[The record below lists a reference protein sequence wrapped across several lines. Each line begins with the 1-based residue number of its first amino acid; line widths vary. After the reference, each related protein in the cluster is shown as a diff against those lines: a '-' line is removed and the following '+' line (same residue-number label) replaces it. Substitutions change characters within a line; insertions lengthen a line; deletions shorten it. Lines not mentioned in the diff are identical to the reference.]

1 MGIDQLFISR
11 GPGETRI
18 ACLADGRLVE
28 LHVHRAGQE
37 SVVGNIY
44 LGRVEASLDGLDAAF
59 VDIGLDRDGFLALPE
74 ARPPGTEGGNDGIAD
89 YLLEG
94 DKVLVQVMRDAVED
108 KGAKL
113 STHVNLA
120 GVNLVFRP
128 GQPGLMVSR
137 RMTEEERTR
146 ILGMT
151 EALARAEGGFIV
163 RTAAA
168 TQEPDRI
175 LAEANALVARW
186 QEIEDRKGAM
196 KMPHLMAAGPGPAAR
211 ALRDFG
217 TEVGRVVVDDPQA
230 LAEARAFAE
239 AEMPSLLP
247 RIESHKGSEPMFE
260 AFQIEEQIEAAL
272 SPTVALAGG
281 GSLII
286 SQTPA
291 LTAIDVNT
299 GGADRGQPERTA
311 FDVNME
317 AARETARQLRLRN
330 IAGLIVVDFVS
341 LRDEG
346 NRRRVLEELTQAC
359 ADDPLAPHV
368 AGYTRFGLVEMTRR
382 KQGLSLQ
389 EIIGGPSPDFHA
401 PYKSPLSVALEALRS
416 VLREARGKG
425 RTPTL
430 RARPEV
436 IAEFDGT
443 AGAAKA
449 EAEAALGVA
458 IALAADHTLGQGHWE
473 VVT

>member
-1 MGIDQLFISR
+1 
-11 GPGETRI
+11 
-18 ACLADGRLVE
+18 
-28 LHVHRAGQE
+28 
-37 SVVGNIY
+37 
-44 LGRVEASLDGLDAAF
+44 
-59 VDIGLDRDGFLALPE
+59 
-74 ARPPGTEGGNDGIAD
+74 
-89 YLLEG
+89 
-94 DKVLVQVMRDAVED
+94 
-108 KGAKL
+108 
-113 STHVNLA
+113 
-120 GVNLVFRP
+120 
-128 GQPGLMVSR
+128 
-137 RMTEEERTR
+137 
-146 ILGMT
+146 
-151 EALARAEGGFIV
+151 
-163 RTAAA
+163 
-168 TQEPDRI
+168 
-175 LAEANALVARW
+175 
-186 QEIEDRKGAM
+186 
-196 KMPHLMAAGPGPAAR
+196 
-211 ALRDFG
+211 
-217 TEVGRVVVDDPQA
+217 
-230 LAEARAFAE
+230 
-239 AEMPSLLP
+239 
-247 RIESHKGSEPMFE
+247 
-260 AFQIEEQIEAAL
+260 
-272 SPTVALAGG
+272 G

-401 PYKSPLSVALEALRS
+401 PYKSPLSVALEALRG
-416 VLREARGKG
+416 VLREARGTG

-436 IAEFDGT
+436 IAEFDGP